1 MKGDFLSSTEQAQCP
16 IRDRSEFPQQI
27 KKLEYVSP
35 DEVSAAIEHVVL
47 TGFGMPSDDI
57 PVAACRLLGF
67 ARVSDEMRTV
77 VCECRDSLIAQGRL
91 EQRAEMLIHART
103 S

>member
-1 MKGDFLSSTEQAQCP
+1 M
-16 IRDRSEFPQQI
+16 RDRSELPPQI

-35 DEVSAAIEHVVL
+35 EEICAAIEHVVL

-77 VCECRDSLIAQGRL
+77 VCECRDLLIAQGRL